1 MLSNKQ
7 KSVSFDAKLV
17 EFGVEFEAVAF
28 LHVEI
33 EVGRCEQS
41 KSLHNLL
48 LERLVFILAQ
58 QLRDK
63 VRIYLLQISLKLTH
77 FDKSLMIK

>member
-1 MLSNKQ
+1 MILFVLSNKQ

-33 EVGRCEQS
+33 EVGRCEHL
-41 KSLHNLL
+41 KSFHNLL
-48 LERLVFILAQ
+48 LERLVFVLTQ

-63 VRIYLLQISLKLTH
+63 VRIYLLTNQLEINS
-77 FDKSLMIK
+77 F